1 MSYLHEV
8 AMRLTLFSCILTL
21 ATAAAAQPTSNLQ
34 PVDQTVG
41 DADAL
46 AVSLRQ
52 VDPGNALYSGRTAL
66 YRPLDPSALND
77 PLGLNATRPYIFS
90 APGVRA
96 YTNQPDYLVMT
107 GPNRGDVGLNMAAA
121 IDGGYMTLAPANV
134 VYDLIPEAS
143 PVVIPADWNDTRLGQ
158 PIDSRVEFSLGVFDR
173 RLSTGQTP
181 TVEQSTRGGWV
192 SRDINV
198 QHQPGQPPVL
208 LPFEALVQPKLDE
221 NALRPSADLPADLTT
236 APATQPSE

>member
-1 MSYLHEV
+1 
-8 AMRLTLFSCILTL
+8 MRLTLFTCILTL

-41 DADAL
+41 DADPL

-134 VYDLIPEAS
+134 VFDLIPEAS
-143 PVVIPADWNDTRLGQ
+143 PVVIPVDWQDTRLGQ
-158 PIDSRVEFSLGVFDR
+158 PIDSRVELSLGVFDR

-181 TVEQSTRGGWV
+181 TVQRPTRGGWV
-192 SRDINV
+192 NREINV
-198 QHQPGQPPVL
+198 QRQPNQPPVL

-221 NALRPSADLPADLTT
+221 NALRPSADLPADMTT